1 MSLSA
6 IKSEI
11 DQKTEHEISKIV
23 ENAKHEAESLIAQ
36 ANERAEAIRRER
48 SKALEKEFDE
58 EERSQ
63 LAILRMS
70 LRGDMLRLKQ
80 KSSSLVVER
89 AEERIKQLAEKDGPE
104 YREVLRKLVLEGAA
118 RLKGNR
124 FIVEA
129 NPRDQKMITED
140 LRIISEKAT
149 KTKKEQVHLQ
159 TRHTPKI
166 GLGGVV
172 VYAEDGTQQYDNTLD
187 ARLMAAS
194 HDLAGQINKVLFGT
208 GESDE

>member
-1 MSLSA
+1 LSLSA

-11 DQKTEHEISKIV
+11 DQKTEQEISKIL
-23 ENAKHEAESLIAQ
+23 ENSKHEAEDVIAQ
-36 ANERAEAIRRER
+36 ANARAEAIRRER
-48 SKALEKEFDE
+48 CKALENELDE

-63 LAILRMS
+63 LAILRMN

-80 KSSSLVVER
+80 KWSSAVFER
-89 AEERIKQLAEKDGPE
+89 AKERIKQLAEKDGPE
-104 YREVLRKLVLEGAA
+104 YRELLRKLVLEGAA
-118 RLKGNR
+118 NLKGDR

-129 NPRDQKMITED
+129 NPRDQKMIAED

-149 KTKKEQVHLQ
+149 KTKKEQVHFQ
-159 TRHTPKI
+159 TRPMPRI

-172 VYAEDGTQQYDNTLD
+172 IYAEDGTQEYDNTLD

-194 HDLAGQINKVLFGT
+194 QNLAGQINKILFGT
-208 GESDE
+208 GESNG

>member
-1 MSLSA
+1 LSLSA

-159 TRHTPKI
+159 TRQTPKI